1 MIKGKF
7 DTVVNFIDLTE
18 KTTRRLQEKLHQMV
32 KNIRKCSGSRS
43 LSKLLEKWKTTD
55 YKFTITYRSRKRK
68 LEEDLKLEQSKRM
81 KLEIINEN
89 LQNENSMMRKQNM
102 RLSMKLIKKACA
114 ILSTPKQKSRE
125 YSKSHAR
132 KLKKQLIQQCKD
144 GLTFFGAN

>member
-1 MIKGKF
+1 MQRIFSMIKGKF

-43 LSKLLEKWKTTD
+43 LSKLLEKWKNTD
-55 YKFTITYRSRKRK
+55 YKFTITYRSRIRK

-81 KLEIINEN
+81 KLEKVNEKLKNEN
-89 LQNENSMMRKQNM
+89 TMMRKQNM

-114 ILSTPKQKSRE
+114 ILSTPKQKGRE

-132 KLKKQLIQQCKD
+132 KLKKQLIPRC
-144 GLTFFGAN
+144 

>member
-68 LEEDLKLEQSKRM
+68 LEEDLKLEQ
-81 KLEIINEN
+81 
-89 LQNENSMMRKQNM
+89 
-102 RLSMKLIKKACA
+102 
-114 ILSTPKQKSRE
+114 
-125 YSKSHAR
+125 
-132 KLKKQLIQQCKD
+132 
-144 GLTFFGAN
+144 

>member
-81 KLEIINEN
+81 KLEKVNEN
-89 LQNENSMMRKQNM
+89 LKNENTMMRKQNM

-114 ILSTPKQKSRE
+114 ILSTPKQKVGSIQNHMHESSR
-125 YSKSHAR
+125 
-132 KLKKQLIQQCKD
+132 
-144 GLTFFGAN
+144 NN